1 MNYKA
6 LKIAFPY
13 TLPVFMGYIFMGI
26 AFGVLLSSK
35 GYAFYWST
43 IMGILIYAGSMQFI
57 AIGLLTTPLNL
68 VAAAILTFTVNA
80 RHLFYGLS
88 LLEKYKVFRAKKFY
102 MIFSLTDETYSLLCT
117 LKPPPQIVAADFYF
131 SIALL
136 NHFYW
141 ILGCTLGGALGSL
154 VSFDSR
160 GIDFS
165 MTALFIVIFIEQWE
179 KNTQHLPAIAGLVI
193 TTLAILIFGLNSFI
207 IVSMLCLVFIL
218 LLLRKKLENKTEVS
232 DAN

>member
-68 VAAAILTFTVNA
+68 VAAAVLTFTVNA

-88 LLEKYKVFRAKKFY
+88 LLEKYKVFRAKKLY

-117 LKPPPQIVAADFYF
+117 LKPPPQIAAADFYF

-141 ILGCTLGGALGSL
+141 ILGCTLGGVLGSL
-154 VSFDSR
+154 VSFNSR

-179 KNTQHLPAIAGLVI
+179 KSTQHLPAIAGLVI